1 MSELPEVKDN
11 AVEATLVMINACNEL
26 FGDVKSEVTLPSLG
40 ENRVVHFKPAKF
52 KHLEQIT
59 VLFESM
65 ATGFTNSEMVTMV
78 KQVSAQQEAAINN
91 GESPYKIDTNGLIGQ
106 VTENGSLMAKLMT
119 RSLQTLPKLAPMF
132 TDLTPEEFGE
142 LDVDEAMIVAFGIF
156 ARNYNFFTHR
166 LPPVIAAF
174 IAALKKRAK

>member
-1 MSELPEVKDN
+1 MSELPDVN
-11 AVEATLVMINACNEL
+11 SGAVEATLAMLNACNEL
-26 FGDVKSEVTLPSLG
+26 FGDVKSETKLPSLG
-40 ENRVVHFKPAKF
+40 EDRVVQFKPAKF

-65 ATGFTNSEMVTMV
+65 AAGFTNSEMVTMV
-78 KQVSAQQEAAINN
+78 KQVSAQQEAAINQ
-91 GESPYKIDTNGLIGQ
+91 GESPYKIDTQGFVSQ
-106 VTENGSLMAKLMT
+106 VAENGGLVAKLMT
-119 RSLQTLPKLAPMF
+119 KSLQTLPLLAPMF

-174 IAALKKRAK
+174 TASLKNRK